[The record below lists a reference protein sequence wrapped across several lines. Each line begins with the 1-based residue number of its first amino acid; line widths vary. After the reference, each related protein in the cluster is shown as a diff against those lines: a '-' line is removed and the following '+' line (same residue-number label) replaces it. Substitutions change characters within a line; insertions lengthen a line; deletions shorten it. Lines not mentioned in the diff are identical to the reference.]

1 MCEMDYKGEGR
12 LRDITEREALR
23 AKRDELARTP
33 RRLWRPM
40 RQQLSSLTRTTCL
53 WPLVANG
60 GVGLLRAEIDQR
72 LETA

>member
-1 MCEMDYKGEGR
+1 MDYKGRGW
-12 LRDITEREALR
+12 LLDMTERDTLLA
-23 AKRDELARTP
+23 ARDELARTP
-33 RRLWRPM
+33 RRLWRLTRP
-40 RQQLSSLTRTTCL
+40 RLSSLARTTSL